1 MNYNKNDRSQFE
13 WKKIGRS
20 SMAMHK
26 KLPVKGQIITATI
39 RKIRVEGLILNVP
52 GVASAVMST
61 RAFGKGEERDNALGR
76 MAAGDRVT
84 GRVLAYYPKT
94 RQMTLEYVPPRKT
107 ETSPRKPERKAIG
120 EGTVFLVDTANVLG
134 FTGPEHAA
142 VILESIADELSS
154 QGYKSMFFL
163 EHRTYIW
170 ARCHQSAERETAA
183 LDAFVKREDFAL
195 VSDGGGRAMKC
206 EADAP
211 ILQVCE
217 AMENSVVVSKDH
229 YADYAKLHP
238 GIVGTDRVRE
248 FNVLKLRDRTVI
260 TISGLTRAIVANHV
274 GLIQAEAD
282 SHEVEAERTS
292 QVGVDATAERRC
304 GLAAI
309 ADKHVRKGDIHK
321 AERIYAKVAKKDP
334 EAYHALA
341 EIYGEGMG
349 VDADLKKA
357 VRYERLAR
365 NLKKRRIECEKR
377 YNRIRAESARDGR
390 FLLGHFSS
398 KRREALHIAAISNG
412 HEMICEYFQGTKHGK
427 RMAYGRAA

>member
-1 MNYNKNDRSQFE
+1 
-13 WKKIGRS
+13 
-20 SMAMHK
+20 
-26 KLPVKGQIITATI
+26 
-39 RKIRVEGLILNVP
+39 
-52 GVASAVMST
+52 
-61 RAFGKGEERDNALGR
+61 
-76 MAAGDRVT
+76 
-84 GRVLAYYPKT
+84 
-94 RQMTLEYVPPRKT
+94 
-107 ETSPRKPERKAIG
+107 
-120 EGTVFLVDTANVLG
+120 
-134 FTGPEHAA
+134 
-142 VILESIADELSS
+142 
-154 QGYKSMFFL
+154 
-163 EHRTYIW
+163 
-170 ARCHQSAERETAA
+170 
-183 LDAFVKREDFAL
+183 
-195 VSDGGGRAMKC
+195 MKC

-229 YADYAKLHP
+229 YADYARLHP